1 MLYSSFDQFV
11 NRILRESLVGG
22 NISSTSISPAQPQ
35 IKKNINKTKQVSNES
50 QPPTQP
56 QQNNQQKSQDTQTSN
71 DIKALIAQ
79 MKEDEKKNEEFQKK
93 LIATQTAQQK
103 ATATTQTQQPTT
115 QTNIPPSGNIDIK
128 QILSALAR

>member
-11 NRILRESLVGG
+11 NKILKESLIGG
-22 NISSTSISPAQPQ
+22 NISSTYVSPAQPQ
-35 IKKNINKTKQVSNES
+35 KQKTKEGETEEAEAT
-50 QPPTQP
+50 QPPQP
-56 QQNNQQKSQDTQTSN
+56 TQQKNAPSDQTSN

-103 ATATTQTQQPTT
+103 AVTSQTQQPTT
-115 QTNIPPSGNIDIK
+115 QANIPPSGNIDIK
-128 QILSALAR
+128 QILSALA

>member
-11 NRILRESLVGG
+11 NKILKESLVGG
-22 NISSTSISPAQPQ
+22 NVSSTSISPAQPQ
-35 IKKNINKTKQVSNES
+35 IKKNINKTKQNYVES

-56 QQNNQQKSQDTQTSN
+56 QQNNQQKTQDTQTSN

-79 MKEDEKKNEEFQKK
+79 MKEEEKKNDEFQKK
-93 LIATQTAQQK
+93 LIATQAAQQK
-103 ATATTQTQQPTT
+103 ATTATQQPTT

-128 QILSALAR
+128 QILSALA

>member
-1 MLYSSFDQFV
+1 MFYSSFDEFV
-11 NRILRESLVGG
+11 NKILKESLIGG

-35 IKKNINKTKQVSNES
+35 LKKQVNKTKQGYVQPE
-50 QPPTQP
+50 PPTQP
-56 QQNNQQKSQDTQTSN
+56 IQNNQQKAQSDQTSN

-103 ATATTQTQQPTT
+103 SVTAQTQQPTT

-128 QILSALAR
+128 QILSALA